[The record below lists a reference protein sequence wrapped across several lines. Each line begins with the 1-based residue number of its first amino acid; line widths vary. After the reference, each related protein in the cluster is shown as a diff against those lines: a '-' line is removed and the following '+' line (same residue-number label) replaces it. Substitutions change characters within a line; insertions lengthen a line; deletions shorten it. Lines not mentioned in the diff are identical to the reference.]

1 MGVGKAQG
9 FRASLSA
16 GLVGGWVGIVS
27 KDKKVISVQMQP
39 LKTQVK
45 GKDKNQNTVLSKEA
59 GLLALCSGLRR

>member
-1 MGVGKAQG
+1 M
-9 FRASLSA
+9 
-16 GLVGGWVGIVS
+16 GGWVGIVS

-59 GLLALCSGLRR
+59 GLLALYSGLRR